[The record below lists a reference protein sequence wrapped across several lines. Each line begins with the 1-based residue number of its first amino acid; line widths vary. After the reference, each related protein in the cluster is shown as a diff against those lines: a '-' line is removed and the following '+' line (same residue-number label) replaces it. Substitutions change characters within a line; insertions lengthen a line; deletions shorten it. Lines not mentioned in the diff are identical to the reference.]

1 MSASALAP
9 LRSFEEWEAR
19 GVLSSRQLESI
30 ALLQA
35 AAAELP
41 VPEELATEAPAGDA
55 VSEDGRGAAA
65 SAADGATGVHGVSP
79 RSAAAAPA
87 AATHPLAVESTIE
100 STQQF
105 LAWFAKVEEDMER
118 GQEDIYRTCLAT
130 VRGYRDSADE
140 ILAKANEAD
149 ALLDELERN
158 YNFVEDKTKGL
169 QIACETLLDEQTHL
183 ITVAEELASKLAYFN
198 ELEPITKLLSAP
210 GEAIVLDDR
219 FGPMLQKLDQC
230 LAFVYKHPHYKDA
243 ELYRMRY
250 RQCMTRSMTLIKM
263 HFVDSIRALHGDI
276 REKLAGRQ
284 THEPLPTNMQLTLFY
299 VKFRTLASRV
309 KHLVSE
315 IEERCNTHP
324 EYLAL
329 LRDCFAAFF
338 VVRRTLLGPF
348 IADHIKTINSATTSL
363 LEFTAKGCAY
373 MIRLCADEYQ
383 LFRQFFDLGED
394 EALVFLESLA
404 TNLYDQLRPLIIREN
419 KLDTLSDLCQSLI
432 SYLKTLEPAPGE
444 EREDPEI
451 LSTNAAPVKF
461 IVQKILEDSQQR
473 LAFRAEAFVRQELQN
488 FRPREEEL
496 LVLARGRGLPQ
507 PAAINFSVGVA
518 PVLSDSLES
527 VSGPHK
533 GGDSVV
539 PSPLTTT
546 LSANLEAALDENASE
561 LQGAFVIG
569 KLAYGGG
576 EWYPTLQRALY
587 VLGRLYG
594 SVPEPVF
601 EDLAQEVVDSCR
613 QSLVAA
619 SEVLS
624 AKQTKLDGQLFL
636 IKNLLMLREQTS
648 TFDARFVRVEGT
660 VSFMEMMEALRSVI
674 QNSWRAGAISAIGGA
689 IMAARATT
697 VVQSYADAKE
707 LLDRELKR
715 VCEDLILETGKAA
728 TDPIS
733 AFMLKVSAF
742 RLRNEARPFG
752 SRDMLKNQSFAQPNQ
767 IGVVFEALKESVQQ
781 RLALTVARM
790 ADYLGDK
797 KTQSVLIRIM
807 RSNILE
813 TYQVFA
819 DIVAAEYDTA
829 TRARIA
835 TPAEMASL
843 VDSALSAQ
851 SALFAEM
858 DVVREWSA
866 RSDADLAAAL
876 ATSPDGAAAST
887 LLRMVR
893 AQRTAA
899 LAHQRARVDAE
910 LSLKT
915 ALLGVPDRFDAWTV
929 LSLLRRACVVASGAQ
944 NGHLL
949 QAVWDCLVRVRSL
962 DSLALADQIL
972 KTLRH
977 HPERSFAAQQAQT
990 LMSRSHQLL
999 SWAIPGDLDPPA
1011 ARLRYQSLQL
1021 LGSSSLLS
1029 ADRQSCRKAA
1039 KLLLLATEHMPFKA
1053 RTRESV
1059 VASVDAFIRRV
1070 YDANEFSVW
1079 WKSLSHPGFTEF
1091 CAQPGTKM
1099 DRQTLKLCVLLLVS
1113 ELSRTP
1119 SAPSVLDRWICRV
1132 YGDDETAARRSAQDL
1147 IALFAD
1153 HDDDLCHIL
1162 LALIR
1167 ADAALRRQTGPSLDK
1182 TGSNPMLDRVCAA
1195 CNPCRVFVLLMEQWD
1210 FDHMCMLDLIIQE
1223 DALFARCL
1231 EELLGIFVRDPSAL
1245 PYACESLSGLDA
1257 RSHPSETDSDSESQ
1271 ERGSADL
1278 SDADSTDYFA
1288 SVVSTLSELN
1298 HALSRAHSRK
1308 LISKDV
1314 SSLLSNLHTFIQ
1326 MTDES
1331 SAEI

>member
-276 REKLAGRQ
+276 REKLAGR
-284 THEPLPTNMQLTLFY
+284 LTLFY

-363 LEFTAKGCAY
+363 LEFRVLQTAKGCAY

-496 LVLARGRGLPQ
+496 L

-887 LLRMVR
+887 LLRM
-893 AQRTAA
+893 
-899 LAHQRARVDAE
+899 RARVDAE

-915 ALLGVPDRFDAWTV
+915 ALLGVP
-929 LSLLRRACVVASGAQ
+929 
-944 NGHLL
+944 
-949 QAVWDCLVRVRSL
+949 
-962 DSLALADQIL
+962 
-972 KTLRH
+972 
-977 HPERSFAAQQAQT
+977 
-990 LMSRSHQLL
+990 
-999 SWAIPGDLDPPA
+999 
-1011 ARLRYQSLQL
+1011 
-1021 LGSSSLLS
+1021 
-1029 ADRQSCRKAA
+1029 DRQSCRKAA

-1099 DRQTLKLCVLLLVS
+1099 DRQTLKLYGYV
-1113 ELSRTP
+1113 
-1119 SAPSVLDRWICRV
+1119 V
-1132 YGDDETAARRSAQDL
+1132 YMEMTKRP
-1147 IALFAD
+1147 
-1153 HDDDLCHIL
+1153 
-1162 LALIR
+1162 R
-1167 ADAALRRQTGPSLDK
+1167 AGPHK
-1182 TGSNPMLDRVCAA
+1182 T
-1195 CNPCRVFVLLMEQWD
+1195 
-1210 FDHMCMLDLIIQE
+1210 
-1223 DALFARCL
+1223 
-1231 EELLGIFVRDPSAL
+1231 
-1245 PYACESLSGLDA
+1245 
-1257 RSHPSETDSDSESQ
+1257 
-1271 ERGSADL
+1271 
-1278 SDADSTDYFA
+1278 
-1288 SVVSTLSELN
+1288 
-1298 HALSRAHSRK
+1298 
-1308 LISKDV
+1308 
-1314 SSLLSNLHTFIQ
+1314 
-1326 MTDES
+1326 
-1331 SAEI
+1331 